1 MSAIFV
7 EGLTKRFGQLTAVD
21 SLTFTIRKG
30 EVFGI
35 LGPNGAGKTTT
46 VRMLVCILKPTHGS
60 ATIAGYDI
68 LKEPE
73 KVKKIIGY
81 LPENPSLYERLS
93 AVENLDFYAELY
105 EIPRNV
111 RIRKIKELLEFFNLS
126 NRKNEK
132 VGTYSKGMKQKLAL
146 AIALINDPEILFLDE
161 PTSGLDPK
169 VAKTVRDLISKLA
182 KKEKR
187 TIVLCS
193 HNLAEVEK
201 LCNRVMIINRGKMVD
216 IGTVDEL
223 AKTLR
228 DRSRCIVK
236 VKLEEV
242 SKRIIKELQKINYV
256 KSIRVSGNS
265 FLVELEGEDL
275 IPEFA
280 KEVTKVGRLISLNPL
295 KPTLEEVYLGLV
307 GKDENE

>member
-21 SLTFTIRKG
+21 SLTFTVRKG

-60 ATIAGYDI
+60 ATVAGYDI

-73 KVKKIIGY
+73 KVKKIVGY

-146 AIALINDPEILFLDE
+146 ARALINDPKILFLDE

-242 SKRIIKELQKINYV
+242 SKRIIKELQKIDYV

-265 FLVELEGEDL
+265 FLVELEDEDL

-307 GKDENE
+307 EKDENK

>member
-146 AIALINDPEILFLDE
+146 ARALINDPEILFLDE

-182 KKEKR
+182 KKEER

-265 FLVELEGEDL
+265 FLVELEDEDL

-307 GKDENE
+307 EKDENK